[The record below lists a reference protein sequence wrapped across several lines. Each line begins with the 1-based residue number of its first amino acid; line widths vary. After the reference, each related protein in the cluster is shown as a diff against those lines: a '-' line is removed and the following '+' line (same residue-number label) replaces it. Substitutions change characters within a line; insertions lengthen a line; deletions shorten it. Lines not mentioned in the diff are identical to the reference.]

1 VLNVVCWVAALLVG
15 VAPRPLWPRIDPRL
29 PLHRAAFASGLLAL
43 GIGFVIGVPGFFEFA
58 GGLASA
64 NNDWMLTRLSAPPQA
79 GDSAVGMVPYGISIL
94 TLFLYLFFTPRGL
107 FSLYL
112 VASGSLR
119 ALAAFIDPDDALGDP
134 VLTGIYRVTSRLAST
149 NKAERARLTRERLEG
164 AERPDVL
171 QTGEWAGVDA
181 DYVVLASRK
190 KAEWTAGAIIMTSTD
205 WYKLATPFDIDT
217 PAGLRTAYPLKK
229 MDAVEV
235 LRRGIRYEL
244 PRLAGRKPKADS

>member
-1 VLNVVCWVAALLVG
+1 MNVVWWLAALLVG
-15 VAPRPLWPRIDPRL
+15 AAPRPLWRRIDPRL
-29 PLHRAAFASGLLAL
+29 PLHQTAFASGLLTLA
-43 GIGFVIGVPGFFEFA
+43 IGFVVGVPGFFAYA

-64 NNDWMLTRLSAPPQA
+64 NNDWMLARLAAPSQA

-94 TLFLYLFFTPRGL
+94 TFFLYLFFTPRGL

-119 ALAAFIDPDDALGDP
+119 AIAAFIDPEDALGDP
-134 VLTGIYRVTSRLAST
+134 ALTGIYRVTAGLAST
-149 NKAERARLTRERLEG
+149 NKAERTRLTRARLEG
-164 AERPDVL
+164 EARPDVL

-190 KAEWTAGAIIMTSTD
+190 KAEWNAGAIIMTSTD
-205 WYKLATPFDIDT
+205 WYKLGVPFDIET
-217 PAGLRTAYPLKK
+217 PAGLRTAYPLTK
-229 MDAVEV
+229 MEAVEV

-244 PRLAGRKPKADS
+244 PRLAGRKLRAES